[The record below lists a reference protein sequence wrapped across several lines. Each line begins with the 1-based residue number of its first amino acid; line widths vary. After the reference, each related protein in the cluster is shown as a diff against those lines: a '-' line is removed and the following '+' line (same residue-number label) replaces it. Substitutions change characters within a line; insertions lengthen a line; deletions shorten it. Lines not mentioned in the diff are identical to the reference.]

1 MNINGR
7 ICEIR
12 EDRDLFFI
20 CLSCALDSVFLDR
33 SDRLT
38 TPRQGSLSI

>member
-1 MNINGR
+1 MVGFVR
-7 ICEIR
+7 LEKTEIF
-12 EDRDLFFI
+12 FFI

-38 TPRQGSLSI
+38 TAGSLSI